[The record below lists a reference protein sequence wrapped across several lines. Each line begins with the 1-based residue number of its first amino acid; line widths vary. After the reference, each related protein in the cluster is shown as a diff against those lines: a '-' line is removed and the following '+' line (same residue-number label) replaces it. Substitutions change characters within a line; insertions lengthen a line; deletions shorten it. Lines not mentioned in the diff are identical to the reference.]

1 MRHADN
7 EKICKFVKH
16 LQKDFPH
23 LVQSFCNDSEMGE
36 VNSCVACDVVE
47 KVNVDDVIDVLLQ
60 EAVID
65 EDLYKKIWRC
75 SIKKRGW
82 NRLLKNMNHAQM
94 SKCLSVLA
102 KALVLKYPQICKRIT
117 KSGIKTLKCCCYN
130 NRCSK
135 ARNRKFSKLK
145 NHTDKPASWIGFIEL
160 RYIKRYRFHE
170 SSTPSLAAK
179 LNRKTH
185 REWFRWVQRWWLN
198 CHWRALLHRLPRNVT
213 RSL

>member
-47 KVNVDDVIDVLLQ
+47 QVNVDDVIDVLLQ

-65 EDLYKKIWRC
+65 EDLYENIWRC

-102 KALVLKYPQICKRIT
+102 KAQVLKYPQICKRIT

-145 NHTDKPASWIGFIEL
+145 SQNDKPASGIGFTEL
-160 RYIKRYRFHE
+160 YKKVQIPRIIHSQF
-170 SSTPSLAAK
+170 SSQAEQKNAPGV
-179 LNRKTH
+179 
-185 REWFRWVQRWWLN
+185 VQQ
-198 CHWRALLHRLPRNVT
+198 HPHHLPRNVT